1 MNNLLARARMGAV
14 LEVLS
19 RMRARSLLVLF
30 ALVAVAPVHGAN
42 DDLPAME
49 LQRFGDHV
57 YVVQGQAGQ
66 ASSANAGFISNAGAV
81 ATGEGLVVF
90 DTLGTP
96 ALGAKFRKLI
106 EEASGEKVKVVVVS
120 HYHADHFYGIQS
132 FMGPGIE
139 VVAHPMAKN
148 VFNDA
153 NTKARL
159 EQRRNDLFPWVNEDT
174 KLVLAARQAKVSASQ
189 NESFKLGRYTFTLI
203 DGLGAHAPDDLMMR
217 VDELGLVFAGDLF
230 FTGRVPF
237 VGNAHPGLWLKALNR
252 MAETPPKVAVPG
264 HGKISTA
271 PEKDLELTRRY
282 LDHLWKVMT
291 EAVANLQSFDEA
303 YASADWSSFKKLP
316 AFDAANRLNA
326 YGAFLHAER
335 EALAKEKTQ

>member
-1 MNNLLARARMGAV
+1 MNNLLGLARVSALGVIA
-14 LEVLS
+14 
-19 RMRARSLLVLF
+19 LF
-30 ALVAVAPVHGAN
+30 ASVVVVPAYGAN
-42 DDLPAME
+42 DDLPPME
-49 LQRFGDHV
+49 LQRFGEHV

-106 EEASGEKVKVVVVS
+106 EEASGEKVKLVVVS

-132 FMGPGIE
+132 FVGPNVQVI
-139 VVAHPMAKN
+139 AHPMAKN
-148 VFNDA
+148 VFNDP
-153 NTKARL
+153 NTHARL
-159 EQRRNDLFPWVNEDT
+159 EQRRNDLFPWVNEET
-174 KLVLAARQAKVSASQ
+174 RLVLAPRKAKVSAKQ
-189 NESFKLGRYTFTLI
+189 NESFSLGRYTFTLI

-217 VDELGLVFAGDLF
+217 VEELGLVFAGDLF

-237 VGNAHPGLWLKALNR
+237 VGSAHPGLWLKALNR
-252 MAETPPKVAVPG
+252 MAEKPPKVAIPG
-264 HGKISTA
+264 HGKISTE
-271 PEKDLELTRRY
+271 PQTDLELTRRY

-291 EAVANLQSFDEA
+291 ESVANLQSFDEA
-303 YASADWSSFKKLP
+303 YAGADWSGFKKLP

-335 EALAKEKTQ
+335 EALAKEKSQ